1 MTSRRT
7 VRLNSPARFE
17 HRVSMASTSGSR
29 THERLRK
36 ELKYFFMNPCQ
47 KYKYR
52 KRKPFK
58 LTIQIFKITFVT
70 IQLIIFGQHNQD
82 RVAFMDDNLEVFR
95 HNLMNNVSRLYEKN
109 EVYSKVNYLRQQYVK
124 LKNSSVGIYG
134 YLQMG
139 PTINC
144 PMAKPTSNRSNNPHK
159 VSSKH
164 DTSPPPVYM
173 CVDQYTDYQI
183 ENETFQFN
191 PKSRNKTCMFLR
203 KWNKNELT
211 VDFNQ
216 SVPLCNGSSYSI
228 DFHGLINLD
237 LKFGV
242 RTIWL
247 KNPASYYQADCYNVS
262 ISVNFNNQRH
272 NGIIIEAI
280 SSQFGLTPC
289 HSATPAKIFDS
300 FLLFLD
306 CFIIVTCCA
315 SMILC
320 TRSVWR
326 AQRLRKSFERYYKKH
341 HEKRLSWWTKLEFV
355 NGWYLLI
362 IISDILTITGSIIK
376 MALQMQ
382 WYGTVNYDSCSLF
395 LGVGCLC
402 VWVGVLR
409 YVGYFHQ
416 YNILVLTLKNAMPH
430 VLRFMVCASLLYL
443 GYMFCG
449 WVVLGP
455 YHHKFRNPV
464 VTSEALFSLINGDD
478 MYMTF
483 EEMAKTSNLAWVFS
497 QVYLYTFIALFI
509 YVVLSLFIAV
519 IMETYETIQEWQKEG
534 FPPQSEIQKFISEG
548 LEEDIEFN
556 YNSDTYCCCCLY
568 RNNDPDISTDDEQSE
583 CENTDDDILIIT

>member
-1 MTSRRT
+1 
-7 VRLNSPARFE
+7 
-17 HRVSMASTSGSR
+17 MASTSGSR

-191 PKSRNKTCMFLR
+191 PKSRNN

-568 RNNDPDISTDDEQSE
+568 RNNDPDCLARQHS
-583 CENTDDDILIIT
+583 LVVK